1 MQSRFA
7 LQSAMQRFQM
17 DEKKWIKSMKVEY
30 SEDNPDQ
37 ENTLSTLAVFM
48 GKEIMYH
55 SKKSCYRIPIHYDPE
70 L

>member
-1 MQSRFA
+1 
-7 LQSAMQRFQM
+7 MQRFLRG
-17 DEKKWIKSMKVEY
+17 EKRDRTHGSLSIQRITPIMK
-30 SEDNPDQ
+30 
-37 ENTLSTLAVFM
+37 NTFSTLAVFM